1 VQKKAGLRPFDPQL
15 RISLWVYAYSQGM
28 GSAREVAR
36 RCEFDPA
43 LQGLTGL
50 DQVNYPTRA
59 DFPVAKQQELDE
71 LFTPVLGALSQEGLI
86 TREPVMQDGT
96 QIKAP
101 ASVRSYHPE
110 PRMGEHLERAR
121 RRVAEMGDPR
131 DEESHSGTKQA
142 CARGRREQQE
152 RLENA
157 LQELQKLQ
165 NRKQGEKA
173 KSKVPVSSSD
183 PHARVMQS
191 SLLED
196 WLCATTRR
204 FPRMRRTG

>member
-1 VQKKAGLRPFDPQL
+1 
-15 RISLWVYAYSQGM
+15 M
-28 GSAREVAR
+28 GAARELAR

-43 LQGLTGL
+43 LQWLTGL
-50 DQVNYPTRA
+50 EEVNYHTLA
-59 DFPVAKQQELDE
+59 DFRVAKQQEWDE
-71 LFTPVLGALSQEGLI
+71 LFPQVLGALSQEGLL
-86 TREPVMQDGT
+86 TLEQVMQDGT
-96 QIKAP
+96 QIKAQ
-101 ASVRSYHPE
+101 ASVSSYHQEQTIRE
-110 PRMGEHLERAR
+110 PLERAG

-131 DEESHSGTKQA
+131 NEESNPGTKQA
-142 CARGRREQQE
+142 RARGRREQQE
-152 RLENA
+152 RLEHA